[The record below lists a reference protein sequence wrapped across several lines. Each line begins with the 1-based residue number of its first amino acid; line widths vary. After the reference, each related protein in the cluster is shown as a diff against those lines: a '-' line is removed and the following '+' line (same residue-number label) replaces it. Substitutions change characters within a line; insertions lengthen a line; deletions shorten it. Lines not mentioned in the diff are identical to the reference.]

1 MVNGLDEVEKAKLMA
16 AKHAFQL
23 IPPNNRVIGVG
34 TGSTVEKFIQLIRE
48 KRELFHDKVFVA
60 SSIDTALRLREHGF
74 KVVSTST
81 IDKIDVYIDGAD
93 EVDPEMNMIKGGG
106 AAHVLEKILA
116 YNAETRI
123 FIVDY
128 TKLVRRLGEKH
139 PVPVE
144 VLPEALLFV
153 YRRIKE
159 LGLRAD
165 IRKSRGGKYG
175 VVVSDTRGIIIDV
188 HLDKPVDVVELDRV
202 LHEIP
207 GIVGT
212 GFFIGLADKV
222 IVGYPD
228 HVEIIEKPIKDRH
241 YSNDYRL

>member
-1 MVNGLDEVEKAKLMA
+1 MVSGLDEVEKAKLMA
-16 AKHAFQL
+16 AKHAFKL
-23 IPPNNRVIGVG
+23 MHPSHRVIGMG
-34 TGSTVEKFIQLIRE
+34 TGSTVEKFIQILGE
-48 KRELFHDKVFVA
+48 KWELFHDKVFVA
-60 SSIDTALRLREHGF
+60 SSIDTALKLREHSF
-74 KVVSTST
+74 RVVSTAT
-81 IDKIDVYIDGAD
+81 IDKIDIYIDGAD

-116 YNAETRI
+116 YNAGTRI

-128 TKLVRRLGEKH
+128 TKLVSRLGEKH

-144 VLPEALLFV
+144 VLPEALLLV

-188 HLDKPVDVVELDRV
+188 HLDKPFDVVKLDRA

-207 GIVGT
+207 GVVGT

-228 HVEIIEKPIKDRH
+228 HVEVIENP
-241 YSNDYRL
+241 

>member
-16 AKHAFQL
+16 AKHAFKL
-23 IPPNNRVIGVG
+23 IHPSHRVIGMG
-34 TGSTVEKFIQLIRE
+34 TGSTVEKFIQILGE
-48 KRELFHDKVFVA
+48 KWELFHDKVFVA
-60 SSIDTALRLREHGF
+60 SSIDTALKLGEHGF
-74 KVVSTST
+74 RVVSTAT
-81 IDKIDVYIDGAD
+81 IDKIDIYIDGAD

-116 YNAETRI
+116 YNAGTRI

-128 TKLVRRLGEKH
+128 TKLVSRLGEKH

-144 VLPEALLFV
+144 VLPEALLLV

-188 HLDKPVDVVELDRV
+188 HLDKPFDVVKLDRA

-207 GIVGT
+207 GVVGT

-228 HVEIIEKPIKDRH
+228 HVEVIENP
-241 YSNDYRL
+241 

>member
-16 AKHAFQL
+16 AKHAFKL
-23 IPPNNRVIGVG
+23 IHPSHRVIGMG
-34 TGSTVEKFIQLIRE
+34 TGSTVEKFIQILGE
-48 KRELFHDKVFVA
+48 KRGLFHDKVFIA
-60 SSIDTALRLREHGF
+60 SSIDTALKLREHGF
-74 KVVSTST
+74 RVVSAAT
-81 IDKIDVYIDGAD
+81 IDKIDIYIDGAD

-116 YNAETRI
+116 YNAGTRI

-128 TKLVRRLGEKH
+128 TKLVSRLGEKH

-144 VLPEALLFV
+144 VLPEALLLV
-153 YRRIKE
+153 YRRIKG

-188 HLDKPVDVVELDRV
+188 HLDKPFDVVKLDRA

-207 GIVGT
+207 GVVGT

-228 HVEIIEKPIKDRH
+228 HVEVIEKPMRTRH
-241 YSNDYRL
+241 

>member
-1 MVNGLDEVEKAKLMA
+1 MDEVEKAKLMA

-23 IPPNNRVIGVG
+23 IHPSHRVIGIG
-34 TGSTVEKFIQLIRE
+34 TGSTVEKFIQILSE

-60 SSIDTALRLREHGF
+60 SSIDTALRLREHSF
-74 KVVSTST
+74 KVLNTTT

-93 EVDPEMNMIKGGG
+93 EVDPAMNMIKGGG

-116 YNAETRI
+116 YNAKTRI

-144 VLPEALLFV
+144 VLPEAALFV
-153 YRRIKE
+153 YRKIME

-165 IRKSRGGKYG
+165 IRRSGGGKYG
-175 VVVSDTRGIIIDV
+175 VVVSDTRGVIIDI
-188 HLDKPVDVVELDRV
+188 HLDKSVDVFNLERILRDV
-202 LHEIP
+202 P
-207 GIVGT
+207 GIIGT

-222 IVGYPD
+222 IIGYPD
-228 HVEIIEKPIKDRH
+228 HVEIIEKPMKTRH
-241 YSNDYRL
+241 YSSDYRF

>member
-16 AKHAFQL
+16 AKYAFRL
-23 IPPNNRVIGVG
+23 ILPSHRVIGIG
-34 TGSTVEKFIQLIRE
+34 TGSTVEKFIQLLSE

-60 SSIDTALRLREHGF
+60 SSIDTALKLREHGF
-74 KVVSTST
+74 KVLSTTT
-81 IDKIDVYIDGAD
+81 INKIDVYIDGAD

-116 YNAETRI
+116 YNAGTRI

-128 TKLVRRLGEKH
+128 TKLVSRLGEKH

-175 VVVSDTRGIIIDV
+175 VVISDTRGVIIDV
-188 HLDKPVDVVELDRV
+188 HLDKPVDAAELERV
-202 LHEIP
+202 LCETP
-207 GIVGT
+207 GIIGT
-212 GFFIGLADKV
+212 GFFIGLADKI

-228 HVEIIEKPIKDRH
+228 HVEIIEKTRKTRA
-241 YSNDYRL
+241 S

>member
-1 MVNGLDEVEKAKLMA
+1 MVNGLNEVEKAKLMA
-16 AKHAFQL
+16 AKHAFKL
-23 IPPNNRVIGVG
+23 IHPSHRVIGMG
-34 TGSTVEKFIQLIRE
+34 TGSTVEKFIQILGE
-48 KRELFHDKVFVA
+48 KRELFHDKVFIA
-60 SSIDTALRLREHGF
+60 SSIDTALKLREHGF
-74 KVVSTST
+74 RVVSAAT
-81 IDKIDVYIDGAD
+81 IDKIDIYIDGAD

-116 YNAETRI
+116 YNAGTRI

-128 TKLVRRLGEKH
+128 TKLVSRLGEKH

-144 VLPEALLFV
+144 VLPEALLLV

-188 HLDKPVDVVELDRV
+188 HLDKPFDVVKLDRA

-207 GIVGT
+207 GVVGT

-228 HVEIIEKPIKDRH
+228 HVEVIEKPMRTRH
-241 YSNDYRL
+241 

>member
-1 MVNGLDEVEKAKLMA
+1 MVNGLDEIEKAKLMA

-23 IPPNNRVIGVG
+23 IHPSHKVIGIG
-34 TGSTVEKFIQLIRE
+34 TGSTVEKFIQILGE
-48 KRELFHDKVFVA
+48 KRELFHDKFFVA
-60 SSIDTALRLREHGF
+60 SSIDTALKLREHGF
-74 KVVSTST
+74 RVVSTAT
-81 IDKIDVYIDGAD
+81 IDKIDIYIDGAD

-116 YNAETRI
+116 YNAGTRI

-128 TKLVRRLGEKH
+128 TKLVSHLGEKH

-144 VLPEALLFV
+144 VLPEALLLV
-153 YRRIKE
+153 HRRIKE

-188 HLDKPVDVVELDRV
+188 HIDKPFDVVKLDRA

-228 HVEIIEKPIKDRH
+228 HVEVIEKPIRTRH
-241 YSNDYRL
+241 